1 MNTQYTLAICELF
14 TPTKHGKTNN
24 SSPNIEGQWM
34 VYTTISLDEFYDNSY
49 NEYIEMLDIQ
59 NSDNGDPIEIDIAH
73 IHELETGCE
82 VVGCIETHFLKLL
95 QRKWKTMYK
104 KRIQL
109 IRQRGSIKSLKER
122 QYTGKL

>member
-1 MNTQYTLAICELF
+1 
-14 TPTKHGKTNN
+14 
-24 SSPNIEGQWM
+24 M

-59 NSDNGDPIEIDIAH
+59 NSDNGDPIEIDIVH
-73 IHELETGCE
+73 IHELETGGE
-82 VVGCIETHFLKLL
+82 VVGFIKTHFLKLL